1 MTNNNDVRLA
11 LYSDNWKYDTGN
23 KVQLRREAQRIT
35 TTEYTLDMR
44 GSIFCP
50 ECCAPVFRSPH
61 DRDVDSAGRRA
72 FFAHSPS
79 YTPECSLRVRRTEG
93 RTFLNEELA
102 RQAIDDDEL
111 VVVSSFL
118 TERPHN
124 NGDEQREYE
133 GDHVEDI
140 NGQLTEV
147 AIGRHNGESFN
158 LPSRITTVRGMC
170 RNFDQNYFKYYTLPG
185 RNNAVQLRDLL
196 VNVATITETD
206 SSPKL
211 YYGVVT
217 RSFNCGPTPQNI
229 RQTMFNYPRNEEYVD
244 FCLKVTDQESSE
256 HGITDFS
263 LGRIVI
269 MYGTVEESG
278 IGLCMRNIGW
288 GEFAVLPQRYEY
300 LLME

>member
-1 MTNNNDVRLA
+1 MANSNDVKLA
-11 LYSDNWKYDTGN
+11 LYYDSWEFETGS

-44 GSIFCP
+44 GNIFCP

-79 YTPECSLRVRRTEG
+79 YTPECSLRVRRAEG
-93 RTFLNEELA
+93 RTFVNEELA

-124 NGDEQREYE
+124 GADVQREYE

-140 NGQLTEV
+140 HGELTEV
-147 AIGRHNGESFN
+147 AISRHNGESFN
-158 LPSRITTVRGMC
+158 LPSRITTVRGIC
-170 RNFDQNYFKYYTLPG
+170 RNFDRNYFKYYVLPG

-196 VNVATITETD
+196 VNVATVKEID

-211 YYGVVT
+211 YYGIVT
-217 RSFNCGPTPQNI
+217 TSFNCGSTPQNI

-256 HGITDFS
+256 HGITDS
-263 LGRIVI
+263 SQGRIVI

-278 IGLCMRNIGW
+278 IGLCIRNIGW
-288 GEFAVLPQRYEY
+288 GEFAVLPQQYEHF
-300 LLME
+300 LVE